1 MSARR
6 EEHEAKHFE
15 LTEAAGEAR
24 VYLKR
29 TYSFKPKEY
38 LYCTVGEEVG
48 AVVETAKSRRRA
60 LGAATGAGIGA
71 LGDAAGG
78 VGALGAAAGAGAGAL
93 GADGA
98 LGDAAGESSL
108 SSLFTIPEMYVSLS
122 TPVTGRAAFTLVSK
136 ALPTPRVVCIE
147 SANSQEYMPT
157 LTMSISMSN
166 LTVHVYTA
174 RLRVRGWEASLVPVS
189 RRPET

>member
-6 EEHEAKHFE
+6 DEHEAKHFE
-15 LTEAAGEAR
+15 LTDAAGEAR

-29 TYSFKPKEY
+29 TYSFKPNEY

-48 AVVETAKSRRRA
+48 AGVGTAKSRRRA

-98 LGDAAGESSL
+98 LGDAAGL

-157 LTMSISMSN
+157 LTMSILMSN

-174 RLRVRGWEASLVPVS
+174 RLRVRGWEASLVPVN